1 MRYKDRREVKI
12 KSRKGLKAF
21 SGNGQGRNYSPQN
34 VREDQMLENYLTENA
49 ENAPSVKISKMDK
62 LHK

>member
-1 MRYKDRREVKI
+1 MEINECYKDRREVKI

-34 VREDQMLENYLTENA
+34 VREKGRYSNR
-49 ENAPSVKISKMDK
+49 
-62 LHK
+62 